1 MLEIADGGSDIDKLN
16 IELVMGDMTGY
27 IHIQDQQQFYVE
39 FDAYS
44 VLRSSPPSNFI
55 VRNGGQMWTSADLRL
70 IGLGKVT
77 LDLDGHLAGALNLTL
92 EEDRVVTIGVTATN
106 SRWIGGEYVT
116 LDGGILIVLHFL
128 LPGYYL
134 IWVYRI

>member
-106 SRWIGGEYVT
+106 SRWIGGKYVT
-116 LDGGILIVLHFL
+116 LDGGILIV
-128 LPGYYL
+128 
-134 IWVYRI
+134 ICIE

>member
-55 VRNGGQMWTSADLRL
+55 VRNEHINILPESNAVD
-70 IGLGKVT
+70 I
-77 LDLDGHLAGALNLTL
+77 NLTL
-92 EEDRVVTIGVTATN
+92 HIPQMAH
-106 SRWIGGEYVT
+106 S
-116 LDGGILIVLHFL
+116 
-128 LPGYYL
+128 
-134 IWVYRI
+134 